1 MEPLTE
7 RTSEVRNGCVSYMT
21 ELYKLVDETARRRL
35 ALEERW
41 LLDTLQYQGKYDSA
55 TEAKLSQNKGS
66 SKVFVN
72 MTRPKTKVQRARLV
86 DTLLPED
93 ETNWDI
99 EPTPVP
105 RMEKAKELGKEEP
118 QKLGILGLQEVKS
131 GQGQRKLSEERVR
144 AMKAKMRDQL
154 AECEYPHNIRMAI
167 TQGCK
172 LGNGVIKGPFK
183 SNRHLRTWSKTS
195 EQSDRWAMKLTPS
208 DERVPMFDW
217 VDLWDFYP
225 DMDAASMADTD
236 FVFQLHHMSKRQ
248 LRVLGQ
254 NEYFDPEEVTFLLN
268 QYPSFH
274 PPDGPNFT
282 DNLKIVRQLENLDE
296 TSELNRFPV
305 FEYHGALPYDNFN
318 TLCRN
323 FNMMG
328 LIDAF
333 EKTGDPLK
341 TVDGSVWFCS
351 DRILRFDLRPVD
363 NGTLPYSVFS
373 MDPTENTV
381 IGSEGIPSMVRDPQS
396 ALNAAWRM
404 ALENGGLQ
412 GVGMYLIDK
421 LRVEPAGDP
430 NDYTIEPKKVW
441 HVKTGLSAN
450 PAEDPIRQVSI
461 GGNPAALL
469 NLIEI
474 SRKHLD
480 DESSLPLIAQG
491 DPGTG
496 ARQTAHG
503 LTILQAAMNI
513 QFKDAARGFDD
524 DITIPNMTRLYEWN
538 MQYSDDESVKGDMRC
553 KARGSSVLLMNEILS
568 QNILMLLNL
577 AGTHPEAF
585 SMVKLDGLVRLWF
598 KTLRLERHGLLKT
611 DEELKEEEEARA
623 NEQPP
628 VDPVVEGKKEL
639 AGIEHESKM
648 AVLDAQMKV
657 EVMKLANKENMTQAQ
672 IEAMLEKTRLTLR
685 SKERATMAE
694 FAIKEKH
701 GTGI

>member
-1 MEPLTE
+1 MFGSSE
-7 RTSEVRNGCVSYMT
+7 RTAEVRAGCTTYMG

-41 LLDTLQYQGKYDSA
+41 LLDTLQYQGKYDSK
-55 TEAKLSQNKGS
+55 TEANLQKNKGS
-66 SKVFVN
+66 SRVFVN

-99 EPTPVP
+99 EPTPVA
-105 RMEKAKELGKEEP
+105 RVERAKELAKLEP
-118 QKLGILGLQEVKS
+118 QKIGILGLQEINA
-131 GQGQRKLSEERVR
+131 GEQQRQEIEQRVR
-144 AMKAKMRDQL
+144 AMKQQMRDQL
-154 AECEYPHNIRMAI
+154 AECEYPHVIRMAI

-172 LGNGVIKGPFK
+172 LGNGVVKGPFA
-183 SNRHLRTWSKTS
+183 SNRHIRTWSKHNP
-195 EQSDRWAMKLTPS
+195 QKDHWAMKLTKA
-208 DERVPMFDW
+208 DALVPMFEW

-225 DMDAASMADTD
+225 DMDAASMKDADFT
-236 FVFQLHHMSKRQ
+236 FQLHHMSKTQ
-248 LRVLGQ
+248 LKRHGQ
-254 NEYFDPEEVTFLLN
+254 SEYFDPEDVEFLLLQN
-268 QYPSFH
+268 PSYK
-274 PPDGPNFT
+274 PIDGPNFIE
-282 DNLKIVRQLENLDE
+282 NLRIVRTLENLDD
-296 TSELNRFPV
+296 TAELNRFPV
-305 FEYHGALPYDNFN
+305 FEYHGAIPFENFS

-323 FNMMG
+323 FNKMG
-328 LIDAF
+328 LVDAF
-333 EKTGDPLK
+333 QKTDDPLK
-341 TVDGSVWFCS
+341 TVEGSIWFCS
-351 DRILRFDLRPVD
+351 DRLLRFDIHPVD
-363 NGTLPYSVFS
+363 NGPLPYSVFR

-381 IGSEGIPSMVRDPQS
+381 IGSEGIPAMIRDPQS
-396 ALNAAWRM
+396 SLNAAWRM

-412 GVGMYLIDK
+412 GVGMYLIDT

-430 NDYTIEPKKVW
+430 NDYSIEPKKVW
-441 HVKTGLSAN
+441 KVKTGLSAN
-450 PAEDPIRQVSI
+450 AADDPIRQVQI
-461 GGNPAALL
+461 GGNPQALIS
-469 NLIEI
+469 LIEI

-524 DITIPNMTRLYEWN
+524 DITIPNMGRLYEWN
-538 MQYSDDESVKGDMRC
+538 MKYSEDESIKGDMRC

-577 AGTHPEAF
+577 AGTNQEAF
-585 SMVKLDGLVRLWF
+585 GMVKLDELVRLWF

-611 DEELKEEEEARA
+611 DEELKKEAEA
-623 NEQPP
+623 AAQQPPP
-628 VDPVVEGKKEL
+628 VDPVIEGKKEL
-639 AGIEHESKM
+639 AGIEGELKM
-648 AVLDAQMKV
+648 DVLEAQMQV
-657 EVMKLANKENMTQAQ
+657 EILKLANKENMTKAQ
-672 IEAMLEKTRLTLR
+672 IEAMLEKTKMTLR

>member
-1 MEPLTE
+1 MRHYSE
-7 RTSEVRNGCVSYMT
+7 RTSEVRNGCISYMS
-21 ELYKLVDETARRRL
+21 ELYRLADETARRRL

-41 LLDTLQYQGKYDSA
+41 LLDTLQYQGKYDA
-55 TEAKLSQNKGS
+55 RTEANLNKNKGS
-66 SKVFVN
+66 SKIFVN

-105 RMEKAKELGKEEP
+105 RLEKAKALGKQEP
-118 QKLGILGLQEVKS
+118 EKLGILGLKEV
-131 GQGQRKLSEERVR
+131 QRVDSESVDSEERVR
-144 AMKAKMRDQL
+144 AMKAMMRDQL
-154 AECEYPHNIRMAI
+154 AECAYPHAIRLAI

-172 LGNGVIKGPFK
+172 LGNGVIKGPFA
-183 SNRHLRTWSKTS
+183 SNRHIRTWARSTKR
-195 EQSDRWAMKLTPS
+195 ENWAMKLTAA
-208 DERVPMFDW
+208 DKQVPMFDW

-225 DMDAASMADTD
+225 DMDAASMADSD

-248 LRVLGQ
+248 LRRLGQ
-254 NEYFDPEEVTFLLN
+254 NEYFDPEEVSFLLEQN
-268 QYPSFH
+268 PSYKPIGGPSFI
-274 PPDGPNFT
+274 N
-282 DNLKIVRQLENLDE
+282 NLKIVRQLENLDD
-296 TSELNRFPV
+296 SVELNRFPV
-305 FEYHGALPYDNFN
+305 FEYHGSLPYENFT

-323 FNMMG
+323 FNMTG
-328 LIDAF
+328 LADAF

-341 TVDGSVWFCS
+341 TVEGSVWFCS
-351 DRILRFDLRPVD
+351 DRLLRFDIRPVD
-363 NGTLPYSVFS
+363 NGPLPYSVFR

-381 IGSEGIPSMVRDPQS
+381 IGSEGIPSMIRDPQS
-396 ALNAAWRM
+396 SLNAAWRM

-412 GVGMYLIDK
+412 GVGMYLIDS
-421 LRVEPAGDP
+421 LRVEPAGDV
-430 NDYTIEPKKVW
+430 NDWTIEPKKVW
-441 HVKTGLSAN
+441 KVKAGLSSN
-450 PAEDPIRQVSI
+450 VAEDPIRQVSI

-538 MQYSDDESVKGDMRC
+538 MQHSEDESVKGDMRC

-577 AGTHPEAF
+577 AGSHPEAF
-585 SMVKLDGLVRLWF
+585 SMVKLGELVRLWF

-611 DEELKEEEEARA
+611 EEEITKEQEAKA
-623 NEQPP
+623 KEPP
-628 VDPVVEGKKEL
+628 QVDPVIEGKKEL
-639 AGIEHESKM
+639 AALEHESKM
-648 AVLDAQMKV
+648 MLLDVQMKI
-657 EVMKLANKENMTQAQ
+657 EVLKLSNKENMTTAQ
-672 IEAMLEKTRLTLR
+672 VEAMLEKTRLTLR
-685 SKERATMAE
+685 AKERANMAE

>member
-1 MEPLTE
+1 MRHYPS
-7 RTSEVRNGCVSYMT
+7 RSNEVRAGCISYMT
-21 ELYKLVDETARRRL
+21 ELYNLAFETARRRL
-35 ALEERW
+35 TLEERW
-41 LLDTLQYQGKYDSA
+41 LLDTLQYQGKYDPV
-55 TEAKLSQNKGS
+55 TEAKLNKNKGS

-105 RMEKAKELGKEEP
+105 RLEKARALAKEEP
-118 QKLGILGLQEVKS
+118 QKLGILGLQEIK
-131 GQGQRKLSEERVR
+131 GGGIERQQSEERVR
-144 AMKAKMRDQL
+144 AMKQLMRDQL
-154 AECEYPHNIRMAI
+154 AECQYPHAVRMAI

-172 LGNGVIKGPFK
+172 LGNGIVKGPFK
-183 SNRHLRTWSKTS
+183 SNRHIRTWEKKSNK
-195 EQSDRWAMKLTPS
+195 SDRWAMKLTEADAS
-208 DERVPMFDW
+208 VPMFEW
-217 VDLWDFYP
+217 VDLWDFFP

-236 FVFQLHHMSKRQ
+236 FVFQLHHMSKSQ
-248 LRVLGQ
+248 LRGWGQ
-254 NEYFDPEEVTFLLN
+254 NEYFDPEEVTFLLK
-268 QYPSFH
+268 QYPSYK
-274 PPDGPNFT
+274 PPDSSNFT
-282 DNLKIVRQLENLDE
+282 ENLKIVRQLENLDE
-296 TSELNRFPV
+296 TADLNRFPV
-305 FEYHGALPYDNFN
+305 FEYHGALPYENFTTLCQNFN
-318 TLCRN
+318 L
-323 FNMMG
+323 MG
-328 LIDAF
+328 LVDAF
-333 EKTGDPLK
+333 ERTGDPLK
-341 TVDGSVWFCS
+341 TVEGSVWFCA
-351 DRILRFDLRPVD
+351 DRLLRFDIRPVD
-363 NGTLPYSVFS
+363 NGPLPYSVFS

-381 IGSEGIPSMVRDPQS
+381 IGSDGIPAMVRDPQS
-396 ALNAAWRM
+396 SLNAAWRM

-412 GVGMYLIDK
+412 GVGMYLIDT

-441 HVKTGLSAN
+441 KVKTGLSSDVK
-450 PAEDPIRQVSI
+450 EDPIRQVSI

-469 NLIEI
+469 NLIEV

-503 LTILQAAMNI
+503 LTILQAAMNVN
-513 QFKDAARGFDD
+513 FKDAARGFDD
-524 DITIPNMTRLYEWN
+524 DITIPNMTRLYNWN
-538 MQYSDDESVKGDMRC
+538 MKYADDESVKGDMRC

-577 AGTHPEAF
+577 AGSHPEAF
-585 SMVKLDGLVRLWF
+585 SMVKLGELVRLWF

-611 DEELKEEEEARA
+611 EEEIKEEEEAKA
-623 NEQPP
+623 QQPPP
-628 VDPVVEGKKEL
+628 VDPVIEGKKAL
-639 AGIEHESKM
+639 AGIEHESKL
-648 AVLDAQMKV
+648 AILDAQMKI
-657 EVMKLANKENMTQAQ
+657 EVLKLSNKENMTQAQ

-685 SKERATMAE
+685 AKERSNMAE

>member
-1 MEPLTE
+1 MKSFSE
-7 RTSEVRNGCVSYMT
+7 RSSEVRNGCISYMS
-21 ELYKLVDETARRRL
+21 ELYRLADETARRRL
-35 ALEERW
+35 SLEERW

-55 TEAKLSQNKGS
+55 TEAKLRKNKGS
-66 SKVFVN
+66 SRVFVN

-99 EPTPVP
+99 EPTPVS
-105 RMEKAKELGKEEP
+105 RLEKAKEIGRQEP

-131 GQGQRKLSEERVR
+131 GDIKRSESEARVR
-144 AMKAKMRDQL
+144 GMKQLMRDQL
-154 AECEYPHNIRMAI
+154 TECQYPHSIRMAI

-172 LGNGVIKGPFK
+172 LGNGVIKGPFA
-183 SNRHLRTWSKTS
+183 SNRHIRTWANSSTRN
-195 EQSDRWAMKLTPS
+195 RWAMKLTEA
-208 DERVPMFDW
+208 DERVPMFEW

-225 DMDAASMADTD
+225 DMDAASMGDCD
-236 FVFQLHHMSKRQ
+236 FVFQLHHMSKRE
-248 LRVLGQ
+248 LRRLGQ
-254 NEYFDPEEVTFLLN
+254 NEYFDAEEAKFLLT
-268 QYPSFH
+268 QFPSYK
-274 PPDGPNFT
+274 PPEGPNFV
-282 DNLKIVRQLENLDE
+282 DNLRIVRQLENLDE
-296 TSELNRFPV
+296 SAELNRFPV
-305 FEYHGALPYDNFN
+305 FEYHGALPYEKFT

-323 FNMMG
+323 FDMMG
-328 LIDAF
+328 LVDAF

-341 TVDGSVWFCS
+341 TVEGSVWFCS
-351 DRILRFDLRPVD
+351 DRLLRFDLRPVD
-363 NGTLPYSVFS
+363 NGTLPYSVFR

-396 ALNAAWRM
+396 ALNASWRM

-412 GVGMYLIDK
+412 GVGMYLIDT
-421 LRVEPAGDP
+421 LRVEPAGEP
-430 NDYTIEPKKVW
+430 NDYSIEPKKVW
-441 HVKTGLSAN
+441 KVKTGLSAN
-450 PAEDPIRQVSI
+450 AAEDPIRQVSI
-461 GGNPAALL
+461 GGNPSGLL
-469 NLIEI
+469 ALIEVA
-474 SRKHLD
+474 RKHLD

-538 MQYSDDESVKGDMRC
+538 MMRSGDESVKGDMRC

-577 AGTHPEAF
+577 ASTHQEAF
-585 SMVKLDGLVRLWF
+585 SMVKLDELVRLWF

-611 DEELKEEEEARA
+611 DEELKKEEEARA
-623 NEQPP
+623 EQPPP
-628 VDPVVEGKKEL
+628 VDPLIEGKKEL
-639 AGIEHESKM
+639 AGIEAESKM
-648 AVLDAQMKV
+648 AVLQAQSQV
-657 EVMKLANKENMTQAQ
+657 EILKLANKENLSEAQ
-672 IEAMLEKTRLTLR
+672 IKAMLEKTRLTLR
-685 SKERATMAE
+685 SKERAFMAE
-694 FAIKEKH
+694 SAIKDKH

>member
-1 MEPLTE
+1 MRHDTE
-7 RTSEVRNGCVSYMT
+7 RSNEVRNGCISYMT
-21 ELYKLVDETARRRL
+21 ELYRLADETARRRL

-41 LLDTLQYQGKYDSA
+41 LLDTLQYQGKYDA
-55 TEAKLSQNKGS
+55 KTEANLNKNKGS
-66 SKVFVN
+66 SKIFVN

-105 RMEKAKELGKEEP
+105 RLEKAKELGKQEP
-118 QKLGILGLQEVKS
+118 EKLGILGLQEV
-131 GQGQRKLSEERVR
+131 QRVDTEGVKSEERVR
-144 AMKAKMRDQL
+144 GMKAMMRDQL
-154 AECEYPHNIRMAI
+154 AECQYPHSIRLAI

-172 LGNGVIKGPFK
+172 LGNGVVKGPFA
-183 SNRHLRTWSKTS
+183 SNRHIRTWARSKKR
-195 EQSDRWAMKLTPS
+195 DHWAMKLTAA
-208 DERVPMFDW
+208 DEQVPMFDW

-225 DMDAASMADTD
+225 DMDAASMADSD
-236 FVFQLHHMSKRQ
+236 FVFQLHHMSKRE
-248 LRVLGQ
+248 LRRLGQ
-254 NEYFDPEEVTFLLN
+254 NEYFDPEEVSFLLTQN
-268 QYPSFH
+268 PSYK
-274 PPDGPNFT
+274 PIDGPNFVQ
-282 DNLKIVRQLENLDE
+282 NLKIVRSLENLDD
-296 TSELNRFPV
+296 TAELNRFPV
-305 FEYHGALPYDNFN
+305 FEYHGSLPYENFT

-328 LIDAF
+328 LADAF

-341 TVDGSVWFCS
+341 TVEGSVWFCS
-351 DRILRFDLRPVD
+351 DRLLRFDIRPVD
-363 NGTLPYSVFS
+363 NGPLPYSVFRF
-373 MDPTENTV
+373 DPTENTV
-381 IGSEGIPSMVRDPQS
+381 IGSEGIPAMVRDPQS
-396 ALNAAWRM
+396 SLNAAWRM

-412 GVGMYLIDK
+412 GVGMYLIDS
-421 LRVEPAGDP
+421 LRVEPAGDV
-430 NDYTIEPKKVW
+430 NDWTIEPKKVW
-441 HVKTGLSAN
+441 KVKTGLSSNA
-450 PAEDPIRQVSI
+450 AEDPIRQVSI

-469 NLIEI
+469 NLIEL

-538 MQYSDDESVKGDMRC
+538 MKHSDDESVKGDMRC

-577 AGTHPEAF
+577 AGTHLEAF
-585 SMVKLDGLVRLWF
+585 AMVKLGELVRLWF

-611 DEELKEEEEARA
+611 DQEIKEEQEAKA
-623 NEQPP
+623 KEAPP
-628 VDPVVEGKKEL
+628 VDPVIEGKKEL
-639 AGIEHESKM
+639 AAMEHESKM
-648 AVLDAQMKV
+648 AVFEAQMQV
-657 EVMKLANKENMTQAQ
+657 EILKLSNKENLTKAQ
-672 IEAMLEKTRLTLR
+672 IDAMLEKTRLTLR
-685 SKERATMAE
+685 AKERSNMAE
-694 FAIKEKH
+694 FALKEKH

>member
-1 MEPLTE
+1 MKHYSE
-7 RTSEVRNGCVSYMT
+7 RSDEVRNGCISYMT
-21 ELYKLVDETARRRL
+21 ELYRLADETARRRL
-35 ALEERW
+35 GLEERW
-41 LLDTLQYQGKYDSA
+41 LLDTLQYQGKYDSQ
-55 TEAKLSQNKGS
+55 TEAKLAKNKGS

-105 RMEKAKELGKEEP
+105 RLEKAKELGKQEP
-118 QKLGILGLQEVKS
+118 ETLGILGLREVK
-131 GQGQRKLSEERVR
+131 RVDSESVNSKERVR
-144 AMKAKMRDQL
+144 GMKAMMRDQL
-154 AECEYPHNIRMAI
+154 AECQYPHAIRLAI

-172 LGNGVIKGPFK
+172 LGNGVIKGPFA
-183 SNRHLRTWSKTS
+183 SNRHIRTWARSTKR
-195 EQSDRWAMKLTPS
+195 DHWAMKLTAA

-225 DMDAASMADTD
+225 DMDAASMADSD

-248 LRVLGQ
+248 LRRLGQ
-254 NEYFDPEEVTFLLN
+254 NEYFDPEEVSFLLTQN
-268 QYPSFH
+268 PSYKPIDGPSFI
-274 PPDGPNFT
+274 N
-282 DNLKIVRQLENLDE
+282 NLKIVRQLENLDD
-296 TSELNRFPV
+296 SVELNRFPV
-305 FEYHGALPYDNFN
+305 FEYHGSMPYENFE

-323 FNMMG
+323 FNLMG
-328 LIDAF
+328 LVDAF
-333 EKTGDPLK
+333 EKTSDPLK
-341 TVDGSVWFCS
+341 TVEGSVWFCS
-351 DRILRFDLRPVD
+351 DRLLRFDIRTVD
-363 NGTLPYSVFS
+363 NGPLPYSVFRF
-373 MDPTENTV
+373 DPTENTV

-396 ALNAAWRM
+396 SLNAAWRM

-412 GVGMYLIDK
+412 GVGMYLIDS
-421 LRVEPAGDP
+421 LRVEPAGDVT
-430 NDYTIEPKKVW
+430 DWTIEPKKVW
-441 HVKTGLSAN
+441 KVKTGLSSN
-450 PAEDPIRQVSI
+450 VAEDPIRQVSI

-538 MQYSDDESVKGDMRC
+538 MQNSDDESVKGDMRC

-577 AGTHPEAF
+577 AGTHPDAF
-585 SMVKLDGLVRLWF
+585 NMVKLDALVQLWF

-611 DEELKEEEEARA
+611 EEEITKEQEAKA
-623 NEQPP
+623 NEPP
-628 VDPVVEGKKEL
+628 QVDPVIEGKKEL
-639 AGIEHESKM
+639 AALERESKM
-648 AVLDAQMKV
+648 MLLDVQMKI
-657 EVMKLANKENMTQAQ
+657 EVLKLSNKENMTQAQ

-685 SKERATMAE
+685 AKERANMAE

>member
-1 MEPLTE
+1 MRSFPE
-7 RTSEVRNGCVSYMT
+7 RSDEVRNGCISYMG
-21 ELYKLVDETARRRL
+21 ELYKLADETARRRL
-35 ALEERW
+35 SLEERW
-41 LLDTLQYQGKYDSA
+41 LLDTQQYQGKYDST
-55 TEAKLSQNKGS
+55 TEANLKKNKGS
-66 SKVFVN
+66 SRVFVN

-105 RMEKAKELGKEEP
+105 RMEKAKELAKEEP
-118 QKLGILGLQEVKS
+118 QKLGILGLQEVQS
-131 GQGQRKLSEERVR
+131 GNIGREQSQERVR
-144 AMKAKMRDQL
+144 SMKAMMRDQL
-154 AECEYPHNIRMAI
+154 AECQYPHAIRMAI

-172 LGNGVIKGPFK
+172 LGNGVIKGPFA
-183 SNRHLRTWSKTS
+183 SNRHIRSWGKD
-195 EQSDRWAMKLTPS
+195 QKKSDRWSMKLTAA

-225 DMDAASMADTD
+225 DMDAASMADSD
-236 FVFQLHHMSKRQ
+236 FVFQLHHMSKRE
-248 LRVLGQ
+248 LRRLGQ
-254 NEYFDPEEVTFLLN
+254 NEYFDPEEVKFLLTQN
-268 QYPSFH
+268 PSYK
-274 PPDGPNFT
+274 PIDGPNFVE
-282 DNLKIVRQLENLDE
+282 NLKIVRSLENLDD
-296 TSELNRFPV
+296 TAELNRFPV
-305 FEYHGALPYDNFN
+305 FEYHGALPYENFT

-328 LIDAF
+328 LVDAF
-333 EKTGDPLK
+333 ERTGDPLK
-341 TVDGSVWFCS
+341 TVEGSVWFCS
-351 DRILRFDLRPVD
+351 DRLLRFDIRPVD
-363 NGTLPYSVFS
+363 NGPLPYSVFRL
-373 MDPTENTV
+373 DPTENTV
-381 IGSEGIPSMVRDPQS
+381 IGSEGIPSMTRDPQS
-396 ALNAAWRM
+396 SLNAAWRM

-412 GVGMYLIDK
+412 GVGMFLIDT
-421 LRVEPAGDP
+421 LRVEPAGDVG
-430 NDYTIEPKKVW
+430 DYTIEPKKVW
-441 HVKTGLSAN
+441 KVKSGLSAN
-450 PAEDPIRQVSI
+450 AAEDPIRQVAI
-461 GGNPAALL
+461 HGNPSFLL
-469 NLIEI
+469 NLIEV

-480 DESSLPLIAQG
+480 DESSLPMIAQG

-538 MQYSDDESVKGDMRC
+538 MQHSDDESVKGDMRC

-577 AGTHPEAF
+577 AGSHPEAF
-585 SMVKLDGLVRLWF
+585 NMVKLDELVRLWF

-611 DEELKEEEEARA
+611 EEEIKKEAEA
-623 NEQPP
+623 KAQEAPP
-628 VDPVVEGKKEL
+628 VDPVAEGKKEL

-648 AVLDAQMKV
+648 AILEAQMRV
-657 EVMKLANKENMTQAQ
+657 EILKLSNKENITQAQ
-672 IEAMLEKTRLTLR
+672 LEAMLEKTRLTLTA
-685 SKERATMAE
+685 KERANMAE

>member
-1 MEPLTE
+1 MRHYSE
-7 RTSEVRNGCVSYMT
+7 RTPEVRSGCVSYMF
-21 ELYKLVDETARRRL
+21 ELYRLADETARRRL

-41 LLDTLQYQGKYDSA
+41 LLDTLQYQGKYDSR
-55 TEAKLSQNKGS
+55 TEAKLAQNKGS

-105 RMEKAKELGKEEP
+105 RLEKAKELGKQGTET
-118 QKLGILGLQEVKS
+118 LGILGLKEV
-131 GQGQRKLSEERVR
+131 QRVDSESVNSEQRVR
-144 AMKAKMRDQL
+144 AMKAMMRDQL
-154 AECEYPHNIRMAI
+154 AECHYPHAIRLAV

-172 LGNGVIKGPFK
+172 LGNGVVKGPFA
-183 SNRHLRTWSKTS
+183 SNRHIRTWARATKR
-195 EQSDRWAMKLTPS
+195 DNWAMKITPA
-208 DERVPMFDW
+208 DERVPMFEW

-225 DMDAASMADTD
+225 DMDAASMADSD

-248 LRVLGQ
+248 LRRLGQ
-254 NEYFDPEEVTFLLN
+254 NEYFDPEEAAFLLTQN
-268 QYPSFH
+268 PSYKPIDGPSFV
-274 PPDGPNFT
+274 N
-282 DNLKIVRQLENLDE
+282 NLKIVRQLENLDD
-296 TSELNRFPV
+296 TAELNRFPV
-305 FEYHGALPYDNFN
+305 FEYHGSMPYENFT

-323 FNMMG
+323 FDQMG
-328 LIDAF
+328 LVDAF

-341 TVDGSVWFCS
+341 TVEGSVWFCS
-351 DRILRFDLRPVD
+351 DRLLRFDIRPVD
-363 NGTLPYSVFS
+363 NGPLPYSVFRF
-373 MDPTENTV
+373 DPTENTV

-396 ALNAAWRM
+396 SLNAAWRM

-412 GVGMYLIDK
+412 GVGMYLIDS
-421 LRVEPAGDP
+421 LRVEPAGDV
-430 NDYTIEPKKVW
+430 NDWTIEPKKVW
-441 HVKTGLSAN
+441 KVKTGLSSN
-450 PAEDPIRQVSI
+450 VAEDPIRQVSI

-469 NLIEI
+469 NLIEL

-480 DESSLPLIAQG
+480 DESSLPMISQG

-538 MQYSDDESVKGDMRC
+538 MQNSEDESVKGDMRC

-577 AGTHPEAF
+577 ASTHPEAF
-585 SMVKLDGLVRLWF
+585 SMVKLGELVRLWF

-611 DEELKEEEEARA
+611 EEEIQKEQEAKA
-623 NEQPP
+623 NEPP
-628 VDPVVEGKKEL
+628 QVDPVIEGKKEL
-639 AGIEHESKM
+639 AGLDHESKM
-648 AVLDAQMKV
+648 AVLQAQMQV
-657 EVMKLANKENMTQAQ
+657 EILKLSNKENMSKAQ
-672 IEAMLEKTRLTLR
+672 IEAMLEKTHLTLR
-685 SKERATMAE
+685 AKERANMAE

>member
-1 MEPLTE
+1 MRQNSE
-7 RTSEVRNGCVSYMT
+7 RSNEVRNGCIAYMS
-21 ELYKLVDETARRRL
+21 ELYRLVDETARRRL

-41 LLDTLQYQGKYDSA
+41 LLDTLQYQGKYDA
-55 TEAKLSQNKGS
+55 RTEANLNKNKGS

-105 RMEKAKELGKEEP
+105 RMEKAKALGKEGPE
-118 QKLGILGLQEVKS
+118 KLGILGLKEVHRVDIES
-131 GQGQRKLSEERVR
+131 VNSEERVR
-144 AMKAKMRDQL
+144 SMKAMMRDQL
-154 AECEYPHNIRMAI
+154 AECQYPHAIRLAI

-172 LGNGVIKGPFK
+172 LGNGVVKGPFA
-183 SNRHLRTWSKTS
+183 SNRHIRTWARSTKR
-195 EQSDRWAMKLTPS
+195 DHWAMKLTAA
-208 DERVPMFDW
+208 DKQVPMFDW

-225 DMDAASMADTD
+225 DMDAASMADSD

-248 LRVLGQ
+248 LRRLGQ
-254 NEYFDPEEVTFLLN
+254 NEYFDPEEASFLLTQN
-268 QYPSFH
+268 PSYKPIDGPSFV
-274 PPDGPNFT
+274 N
-282 DNLKIVRQLENLDE
+282 NLKIVRQLENLDD

-305 FEYHGALPYDNFN
+305 FEYHGSLPYEKFE

-328 LIDAF
+328 LVDAF

-341 TVDGSVWFCS
+341 TVEGSVWFCS
-351 DRILRFDLRPVD
+351 DRLLRFDIRPVD
-363 NGTLPYSVFS
+363 NGPLPYSVFR

-396 ALNAAWRM
+396 SLNAAWRM

-412 GVGMYLIDK
+412 GVGMYLIDS

-430 NDYTIEPKKVW
+430 TDWTIEPKKVW
-441 HVKTGLSAN
+441 KVKTGLSSN
-450 PAEDPIRQVSI
+450 VAEDPIRQVSI
-461 GGNPAALL
+461 GGSGDSLL
-469 NLIEI
+469 KLIEI

-538 MQYSDDESVKGDMRC
+538 MQHSDDESVKGDMRC

-577 AGTHPEAF
+577 ASTHPDAF
-585 SMVKLDGLVRLWF
+585 NMVKLGETVRLWF

-611 DEELKEEEEARA
+611 DEEIKKEQEAKA
-623 NEQPP
+623 NEPP
-628 VDPVVEGKKEL
+628 QVDPVIEGKKEL
-639 AGIEHESKM
+639 AEMEHESKM
-648 AVLDAQMKV
+648 AVLDAQMQV
-657 EVMKLANKENMTQAQ
+657 EILKLSNKENMTQAQ

-685 SKERATMAE
+685 AKERANMAE

>member
-1 MEPLTE
+1 MHPE
-7 RTSEVRNGCVSYMT
+7 RSDEVRNGCISYMG

-35 ALEERW
+35 ALEQRW
-41 LLDTLQYQGKYDSA
+41 LLDTLQYQGKYDA
-55 TEAKLSQNKGS
+55 KTEANLIKNKGS
-66 SKVFVN
+66 SRVFVN

-105 RMEKAKELGKEEP
+105 RMEKAKELAKEEP
-118 QKLGILGLQEVKS
+118 QNLGLLGQQEVDS
-131 GQGQRKLSEERVR
+131 GKIDRGKSEERVR
-144 AMKAKMRDQL
+144 AMKAMMRDQL
-154 AECEYPHNIRMAI
+154 AECAYPHSIRMAI

-172 LGNGVIKGPFK
+172 LGNGVVKGPFA
-183 SNRHLRTWSKTS
+183 SNRHIRTWAKAPDTR
-195 EQSDRWAMKLTPS
+195 DHWAMKLTKA
-208 DERVPMFDW
+208 DERVPMFEW

-225 DMDAASMADTD
+225 DMDAASMADSD

-248 LRVLGQ
+248 LRRLGQ
-254 NEYFDPEEVTFLLN
+254 NTYFDPEEVSFLLTQN
-268 QYPSFH
+268 PHYKPI
-274 PPDGPNFT
+274 DGPNFI
-282 DNLKIVRQLENLDE
+282 DNLKIVRQLENLDD
-296 TSELNRFPV
+296 TAELNRFPV
-305 FEYHGALPYDNFN
+305 FEYHGALPYENFT

-328 LIDAF
+328 LVDAF
-333 EKTGDPLK
+333 ERSGDPLK
-341 TVDGSVWFCS
+341 TIEGSVWFCS
-351 DRILRFDLRPVD
+351 DRLLRFDIRPVD
-363 NGTLPYSVFS
+363 NGPLPYSVFR

-381 IGSEGIPSMVRDPQS
+381 IGGEGIPAMVRDPQS
-396 ALNAAWRM
+396 SLNAAWRM

-412 GVGMYLIDK
+412 GVGMFLVDT

-430 NDYTIEPKKVW
+430 TDYAIEPKKVW
-441 HVKTGLSAN
+441 KVKTGLSSNA
-450 PAEDPIRQVSI
+450 AEDPIRQVSI
-461 GGNPAALL
+461 GGNPSFLL
-469 NLIEI
+469 NLIDV

-538 MQYSDDESVKGDMRC
+538 MTHSDDESVKGDMRC

-577 AGTHPEAF
+577 TATHQEALA
-585 SMVKLDGLVRLWF
+585 MVKMGELVRLWF

-611 DEELKEEEEARA
+611 DEEIKEEAEARA
-623 NEQPP
+623 EQPAP
-628 VDPVVEGKKEL
+628 ADPVIEGKKEL

-648 AVLDAQMKV
+648 AILQAQMQV
-657 EVMKLANKENMTQAQ
+657 EVLKLSNKENMTTAQ

-685 SKERATMAE
+685 SKERANMAE

>member
-1 MEPLTE
+1 MRHYSE
-7 RTSEVRNGCVSYMT
+7 RSDEVRNGCISYMF
-21 ELYKLVDETARRRL
+21 ELYRLADETARRRL

-41 LLDTLQYQGKYDSA
+41 LLDTLQYQGKYDSK
-55 TEAKLSQNKGS
+55 TEAKLNKNKGS
-66 SKVFVN
+66 SKIFVN

-105 RMEKAKELGKEEP
+105 RLEKAKELGKQEP
-118 QKLGILGLQEVKS
+118 EKLGILGLQEV
-131 GQGQRKLSEERVR
+131 QRVDSESVNSEERVR
-144 AMKAKMRDQL
+144 AMKARMRDQL
-154 AECEYPHNIRMAI
+154 AECNYPHAIRLAI

-172 LGNGVIKGPFK
+172 LGNGVVKGPFS
-183 SNRHLRTWSKTS
+183 SNRHIRTWARSTKR
-195 EQSDRWAMKLTPS
+195 DHWAMKLTAA

-225 DMDAASMADTD
+225 DMDAASMADSD

-248 LRVLGQ
+248 LRRLGQ
-254 NEYFDPEEVTFLLN
+254 NEYFDPEEVSFLLTQN
-268 QYPSFH
+268 PSYKPIDGPSFI
-274 PPDGPNFT
+274 N
-282 DNLKIVRQLENLDE
+282 NLKIVRQLENLDD

-305 FEYHGALPYDNFN
+305 FEYHGSLPYENFT

-328 LIDAF
+328 LVDAF

-341 TVDGSVWFCS
+341 TVEGSVWFCS
-351 DRILRFDLRPVD
+351 DRLLRFDIRPVD
-363 NGTLPYSVFS
+363 NGPLPYSVFR

-381 IGSEGIPSMVRDPQS
+381 IGSEGIPSMIRDPQS
-396 ALNAAWRM
+396 SLNAAWRM

-412 GVGMYLIDK
+412 GVGMYLIDS
-421 LRVEPAGDP
+421 LRVEPAGDV
-430 NDYTIEPKKVW
+430 NDWTIEPKKVW
-441 HVKTGLSAN
+441 KVKTGLSSNA
-450 PAEDPIRQVSI
+450 AEDPIRQVSI
-461 GGNPAALL
+461 GGNPASLL

-538 MQYSDDESVKGDMRC
+538 MKYSDDESVKGDMRC

-577 AGTHPEAF
+577 SATHPEAF
-585 SMVKLDGLVRLWF
+585 NMVKLGETVRLWF

-611 DEELKEEEEARA
+611 DEEIKKEQEAKA
-623 NEQPP
+623 QEGPP
-628 VDPVVEGKKEL
+628 VDPAVEGKKEL
-639 AGIEHESKM
+639 AALEHESKM
-648 AVLDAQMKV
+648 AVLNAQMQV
-657 EVMKLANKENMTQAQ
+657 EILKLSNKENLSQAQ
-672 IEAMLEKTRLTLR
+672 IEAMLEKTRITLR
-685 SKERATMAE
+685 AKERANMAE
-694 FAIKEKH
+694 FALKEKH